1 MDVVK
6 AIRDRLLDEFSL
18 SKGWLI
24 TNLLYAIYNKI
35 ERVPIFIKSSKTPCR
50 DTFWDATIVY
60 NDNSCKIV
68 IYYRD
73 NRLYDEIDLDGI
85 DCTIQINSDVN
96 VMKDNV
102 ADYVERL
109 TRVCYEKHSI
119 KIVD

>member
-6 AIRDRLLDEFSL
+6 TMRDRLLDEFSL

-35 ERVPIFIKSSKTPCR
+35 ERIPIFIKSSKTPCR

-96 VMKDNV
+96 VMKDDV

-119 KIVD
+119 KIVG